1 MADLRHREPYQS
13 LRHEIK
19 ACDQAHAESLR
30 RLARNATHLHDEV
43 SLGHFYALLVPFE
56 RLSNRILRDDEFI
69 VIEGDGQCK
78 QVERVQLKVVVEN
91 LRSAFNVGALFR
103 TSECLG
109 VSEIIVCGY
118 TPGPDDEKTMKTAMG
133 TDSLVPWRRV
143 DRAPSVCEELKS
155 EGYRIIALETEA
167 RAISLYELEFDS
179 VPTAFVLGNERFGL
193 DSDTLNSVDSI
204 CRIPVRGLKNSM
216 NVGVAFGIAA
226 FEWLRQYE
234 GVRS

>member
-1 MADLRHREPYQS
+1 
-13 LRHEIK
+13 
-19 ACDQAHAESLR
+19 
-30 RLARNATHLHDEV
+30 
-43 SLGHFYALLVPFE
+43 
-56 RLSNRILRDDEFI
+56 
-69 VIEGDGQCK
+69 
-78 QVERVQLKVVVEN
+78 
-91 LRSAFNVGALFR
+91 
-103 TSECLG
+103 
-109 VSEIIVCGY
+109 
-118 TPGPDDEKTMKTAMG
+118 MKTAMG